1 MSATRKNANDSE
13 TVEHVNLG
21 IVSDSLSVTDTFIN
35 ENSEGFSV
43 KRHIYGTDN
52 LTLLINQSENRTEN
66 NSANDVDLNTIFTPV
81 ADVNARGVSV
91 HCKRLSFLHWN
102 VCGLLSKHIDKDLIS
117 CIVSFD
123 FICLVETFVEN
134 VHSSLF
140 SNYTVYCKPVVKLS
154 KQGRR

>member
-1 MSATRKNANDSE
+1 MTRKDASDSE

-21 IVSDSLSVTDTFIN
+21 IVSESLAVTDTFSD

-52 LTLLINQSENRTEN
+52 LALPVNQSENMSEN
-66 NSANDVDLNTIFTPV
+66 NSANNVDLNKSVTLV

-91 HCKRLSFLHWN
+91 YCKRLSFLHWN
-102 VCGLLSKHIDKDLIS
+102 VCGLLSKLSDKDFINS
-117 CIVSFD
+117 IVSFH

-134 VHSSLF
+134 IDSSFF
-140 SNYTVYCKPVVKLS
+140 SNYTVYCKPAIKLL
-154 KQGRR
+154 KQG